1 MGARGLLQ
9 SPRGGGGG
17 AAAAPSWR
25 WRWWW
30 WPRRGGGAL
39 ALLLLLAAVPTLGL
53 VLQSL
58 WFQRLDVCL
67 ATRPRSA
74 AAAATAAASVALPYR
89 RLAGATVLDA
99 ALAGLCEPWQLTF
112 LRRGPAALPA
122 SARAVCGALL
132 AASWATPYW
141 PLSIPVAHGG
151 AAGEAAAWRRAV
163 LNATAGDAALLAGP
177 LGAVFPL
184 VDPRGAPW
192 RWRLAG
198 PPASSIF
205 CAAEARAC
213 QQPQLLQEAA
223 DEAAFLGLAG
233 VPDSAG
239 FCSMSSVVLTRPL
252 GPGEPAAGGCIGGQG
267 GAGSPGHLCER
278 SMIEGTAGY
287 HYAGSRFL
295 VSGWLDSGWPQHLS
309 PLALPLTAVL
319 IAIWLALHLPQAVHE
334 RPDVVAAAC
343 SRRPWSPSSSPAGSL
358 RQLVGPAVLVPL
370 ARSGGGTE
378 DALSMV
384 LHWSSAVLAARA
396 VLGARPAEVDIVLLA
411 PQGAGRRSAAAVAVA
426 ADLAPWRRL
435 FRRVF
440 WAADLPEST
449 CLLRAVLLP
458 MAMRSPFAPA
468 VLTTHHLKLPG
479 RRPTSAA
486 LAEIRMYI
494 SSRLTN
500 SSHMPDHGADGA
512 GSNETMPPPL
522 QVFVLSVHTED
533 AAPNASY
540 NAVPSPALVGA
551 GDSVASESLLPP
563 PSAAADGS
571 SAKRRAHMAK
581 ATMLVA
587 AVATACEHCRVDVLP
602 FLPASSVFDSIG
614 VLLAAKHPAV
624 VVGFHGPQL
633 AAVTL
638 LMLAGSAVVEI
649 MPKGF
654 HCPPKAGGLRDGG
667 SSKRRQL
674 LAASA
679 AAAGL
684 PTWEVVA
691 DCLWSHSTI
700 NSEELCLRGSAVRDV
715 AGVSGA
721 AYLRIEAATIDNDF
735 FGLVADKARLQA
747 VLRSL
752 GGAPLRMEGLGMPG
766 VRMDKAEH
774 HLCVLVPFRESAELS
789 SQACLLHHIWLPLG
803 LGRWANLR
811 EFKRVIRP
819 FLDKV
824 RGEMKYTIGVIEQDQ
839 GGLFNQAG
847 LFNAGYHI
855 LKDHLCDYFVFH
867 DVDHVPTNLENTYDF
882 PERHRH
888 MRSCYTDA
896 EGVEKELPYDD
907 FWGAVWS
914 LSKEKF
920 EIINGYRNC
929 FWGWGFED
937 EDIYMRLVG
946 RFDGA
951 ERLPCKVGHYRQIPH
966 PRVMNLDQTAVYK
979 SNGQIRRG
987 ETWPELDGGLAAM
1000 AGSFEVLHAYTQFG
1014 NFHRFTVRFH
1024 LPNMP
1029 QELGNETVVWVS
1041 PIMADG
1047 PSAPP
1052 NANSSADLA
1061 HSEPYRLLDSKDLE
1075 SPSGDS
1081 LPGFIASLQPLL
1093 VPSAQVDQPPPQA
1106 PITWTDLVK
1115 DPTFKRGRLEPLIIV
1130 QQ

>member
-1 MGARGLLQ
+1 MGARGLMQ
-9 SPRGGGGG
+9 SPRGGDGGV
-17 AAAAPSWR
+17 AAAPSWR

-39 ALLLLLAAVPTLGL
+39 ALLLLLAAVPALGL

-89 RLAGATVLDA
+89 RLAGATVLEA
-99 ALAGLCEPWQLTF
+99 ALAGLCEPWQRAF

-122 SARAVCGALL
+122 AARAICGAWL

-151 AAGEAAAWRRAV
+151 AAGEAAAWRRVV

-177 LGAVFPL
+177 LSAVFPL

-192 RWRLAG
+192 RWHLAG

-205 CAAEARAC
+205 CAAEPNGSGKAC
-213 QQPQLLQEAA
+213 QRRQLLQAA
-223 DEAAFLGLAG
+223 VRQQSLGLAG
-233 VPDSAG
+233 VPDSAS

-252 GPGEPAAGGCIGGQG
+252 GAGEPVAGGCVGGQG
-267 GAGSPGHLCER
+267 GAGSPGRLCER
-278 SMIEGTAGY
+278 SMNEGTAGY

-295 VSGWLDSGWPQHLS
+295 VSGRLDSGWPQQLS
-309 PLALPLTAVL
+309 PVAL
-319 IAIWLALHLPQAVHE
+319 AVHD
-334 RPDVVAAAC
+334 RPGVVAAAC

-370 ARSGGGTE
+370 ARSGGTG

-411 PQGAGRRSAAAVAVA
+411 PQGPGWRPAAAVAVA
-426 ADLAPWRRL
+426 ADLTPWRRL

-468 VLTTHHLKLPG
+468 LLATHRLDHKLPG
-479 RRPTSAA
+479 RWPPSAA
-486 LAEIRMYI
+486 LEDIRMYI
-494 SSRLTN
+494 SSCLTN
-500 SSHMPDHGADGA
+500 SSHMPDNGGDGS

-522 QVFVLSVHTED
+522 QVFVFSVHTED

-540 NAVPSPALVGA
+540 SAVPGAALVET
-551 GDSVASESLLPP
+551 GDSIASESLLLQ

-571 SAKRRAHMAK
+571 SAKRSAHMAK

-602 FLPASSVFDSIG
+602 FQPASSVPDSLG
-614 VLLAAKHPAV
+614 TLLAVKHPAV

-638 LMLAGSAVVEI
+638 LMPAGSAVVEI

-654 HCPPKAGGLRDGG
+654 HCPPKAGGLHDGG
-667 SSKRRQL
+667 SSRRRQL
-674 LAASA
+674 LASSA
-679 AAAGL
+679 AAARL
-684 PTWEVVA
+684 PAWEVVA

-700 NSEELCLRGSAVRDV
+700 SSEELCLRGSATRHM
-715 AGVSGA
+715 ASASGA
-721 AYLRIEAATIDNDF
+721 AHLRIESAVIANDF

-752 GGAPLRMEGLGMPG
+752 GSAPLGMEGLGTPS
-766 VRMDKAEH
+766 VRMDKEGH
-774 HLCVLVPFRESAELS
+774 HLCVLVPFRESAELN
-789 SQACLLHHIWLPLG
+789 SQASLLHHTWLPLG

-824 RGEMKYTIGVIEQDQ
+824 RGEMNYTIAVIEQDQ
-839 GGLFNQAG
+839 DGLFNQAG

-896 EGVEKELPYDD
+896 DGVEKQLPYDD

-946 RFDGA
+946 RFDSA

-987 ETWPELDGGLAAM
+987 ETWPESDGGLAAM

-1024 LPNMP
+1024 LPNTP
-1029 QELGNETVVWVS
+1029 QELGNETEVWVS
-1041 PIMADG
+1041 PILADEPSPP
-1047 PSAPP
+1047 PSA
-1052 NANSSADLA
+1052 NASADLA

-1075 SPSGDS
+1075 SPSGNTW
-1081 LPGFIASLQPLL
+1081 PGSIASLQPLP
-1093 VPSAQVDQPPPQA
+1093 VASVQVDQPPPQT
-1106 PITWTDLVK
+1106 PIMWTDLVK
-1115 DPTFKRGRLEPLIIV
+1115 DPTFKRGRLEPLVIV